1 MRERS
6 GIVTTAAAALL
17 STLLIPVAAVAQG
30 TLSVEAEDVE
40 CLPIANNGVAWTTVR
55 NNVPD
60 TTVRLNFRRM
70 HAGIFSGS
78 RERRPI
84 WGLS

>member
-60 TTVRLNFRRM
+60 TESCLQRTDEILVRLSRTLPM
-70 HAGIFSGS
+70 GI
-78 RERRPI
+78 E
-84 WGLS
+84 